1 LIAAVDFGQEF
12 LREPIEFDFDDEH
25 GIRLIALPTIS
36 DLEGVVAE
44 HFDLIPGI
52 VSPMSRSAGSLAL
65 ASP

>member
-1 LIAAVDFGQEF
+1 
-12 LREPIEFDFDDEH
+12 
-25 GIRLIALPTIS
+25 LPTIA